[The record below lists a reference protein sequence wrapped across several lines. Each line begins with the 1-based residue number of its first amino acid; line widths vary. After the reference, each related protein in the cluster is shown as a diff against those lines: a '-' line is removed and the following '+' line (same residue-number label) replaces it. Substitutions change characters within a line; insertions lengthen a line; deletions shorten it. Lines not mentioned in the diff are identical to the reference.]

1 MEFDQTLHEQFGIF
15 YGTKT
20 LVFIKTGRGGSIY
33 GYRNKYVRLAD
44 RIFRETGYSVA
55 VSANP
60 EDSACTLSEEL
71 ESVREM
77 IPAYDSVM
85 FIGVSNGALIGAQ
98 QGYICPEISDMMLIN
113 GPLQI
118 NWPKTRRGLD
128 SFSGNRARL
137 LYGEKD
143 PSYRFVGLLDCI
155 KSENVI
161 YTVMPGADHFFR
173 GMEDVMENEVVA
185 FLKQST

>member
-44 RIFRETGYSVA
+44 RIFRETGCSVV

-60 EDSACTLSEEL
+60 EESDCILSEEL
-71 ESVREM
+71 DYVREL
-77 IPAYDSVM
+77 IPAYDRVL

-128 SFSGNRARL
+128 SFSGNRVL
-137 LYGEKD
+137 MLYGEKD
-143 PSYRFVGLLDCI
+143 PSYRFIGLLDCI

-161 YTVMPGADHFFR
+161 YTVMRGADHFFR

>member
-1 MEFDQTLHEQFGIF
+1 
-15 YGTKT
+15 
-20 LVFIKTGRGGSIY
+20 
-33 GYRNKYVRLAD
+33 
-44 RIFRETGYSVA
+44 
-55 VSANP
+55 
-60 EDSACTLSEEL
+60 
-71 ESVREM
+71 
-77 IPAYDSVM
+77 
-85 FIGVSNGALIGAQ
+85 
-98 QGYICPEISDMMLIN
+98 MMLIN

-161 YTVMPGADHFFR
+161 YTVMPDADHFFR
-173 GMEDVMENEVVA
+173 GMENVMEDEVIA